1 MATYKSIITATEG
14 MKKITGLN
22 LKIRQAIALT
32 KLINRMSEETAVYF
46 SLREQILQKYG
57 DYEEEKS
64 SYYIPEE
71 NRKTVNS
78 LLKELDEETIQL
90 DKVKLNV
97 SEDTEIDALTVMTTE
112 DFVEFIFEEDEENG
126 SDRQ

>member
-32 KLINRMSEETAVYF
+32 KLINRMSEEAAVYF

>member
-32 KLINRMSEETAVYF
+32 KLINRMSEEAAVYF
-46 SLREQILQKYG
+46 SLREQIHQKYG
-57 DYEEEKS
+57 NYEEEKS

>member
-32 KLINRMSEETAVYF
+32 KLINRMSEEAAVYF

-57 DYEEEKS
+57 NYEEEKS

-112 DFVEFIFEEDEENG
+112 DFVEFVFEEDEENG

>member
-32 KLINRMSEETAVYF
+32 KLINRMSEEAAVYF

-57 DYEEEKS
+57 NYEEEKS